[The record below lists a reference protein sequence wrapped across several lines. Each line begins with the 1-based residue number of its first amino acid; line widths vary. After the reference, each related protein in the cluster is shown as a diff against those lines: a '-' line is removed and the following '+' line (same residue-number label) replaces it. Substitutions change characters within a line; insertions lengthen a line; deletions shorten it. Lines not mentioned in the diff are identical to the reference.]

1 MNRNKILLAT
11 LLAASV
17 FAGPSAYAQSW
28 VGTADYTAGS
38 SEGDEDVVGP
48 FNTYDAGAGVVLL
61 ESTGMSGG
69 NSTFNGVYQSYVT
82 KHELSGVPVVAAGL
96 DDTYEL
102 TAVATFTE
110 SVSATGEITV
120 TGGTFNLYRDTT
132 RDRDYTTDSGFSDGE
147 AILTGTITSGAGA
160 AAADLSFGVT
170 DLTIQITGYDTS
182 VYNPDTIA
190 TGGGI
195 FTLRMGSELDAPF
208 LSGITSVGGNSYDVA
223 SGDLLYA
230 ADGYLALAVPEA
242 ETYAMMLAGLGLV
255 GFMARRRTRSVI

>member
-61 ESTGMSGG
+61 EATGAD
-69 NSTFNGVYQSYVT
+69 TFSGVYQSYVT

-110 SVSATGEITV
+110 SVSATGEISV

-132 RDRDYTTDSGFSDGE
+132 RDRDFTTDSGFDDGE
-147 AILTGTITSGAGA
+147 AILTGTIVGGAGA
-160 AAADLSFGVT
+160 AASDLSFGVT
-170 DLTIQITGYDTS
+170 DINIKITGYDTA
-182 VYNPDTIA
+182 VYDPDTIA

-195 FTLRMGSELDAPF
+195 FTLRMGSALDAPF
-208 LSGITSVGGNSYDVA
+208 LSGITSVGGNTYD

-255 GFMARRRTRSVI
+255 GFMARRRSRPMI

>member
-1 MNRNKILLAT
+1 MNRNKILLAA
-11 LLAASV
+11 LLAAS
-17 FAGPSAYAQSW
+17 AYAAPSAYAQSW

-61 ESTGMSGG
+61 ESTGQSGG
-69 NSTFNGVYQSYVT
+69 SSTFSGVYQSYVT

-110 SVSATGEITV
+110 SVSATGDISV
-120 TGGTFNLYRDTT
+120 TGGTFNRYRDTT
-132 RDRDYTTDSGFSDGE
+132 RDRDFTTDSGFADGD
-147 AILTGTITSGAGA
+147 AILTGTITGGAGA
-160 AAADLSFGVT
+160 AASDLSFGVT
-170 DLTIQITGYDTS
+170 DITIQITDYDKS
-182 VYNPDTIA
+182 VYDPDTIA

-195 FTLRMGSELDAPF
+195 FTLRMGSALDAPF
-208 LSGITSVGGNSYDVA
+208 LNGITSVGGNTYD

-255 GFMARRRTRSVI
+255 GFMARRRSRPMI

>member
-1 MNRNKILLAT
+1 MNRKKTLLAG

-17 FAGPSAYAQSW
+17 FGVPSAYAAQSW

-38 SEGDEDVVGP
+38 SEGDEEVVGP

-61 ESTGMSGG
+61 ESTGEVDGDA
-69 NSTFNGVYQSYVT
+69 TFKGVYQSYVT

-102 TAVATFTE
+102 TAVANFTE
-110 SVSATGEITV
+110 SVSEYGEITI

-132 RDRDYTTDSGFSDGE
+132 RDRDYTADSGFDDGE
-147 AILTGTITSGAGA
+147 AILTGTIVGGAGA
-160 AAADLSFGVT
+160 AASDLSFGVT
-170 DLTIQITGYDTS
+170 DINIKITGYDTA
-182 VYNPDTIA
+182 VYDPDTIA

-195 FTLRMGSELDAPF
+195 FTLRMGSALDAPF
-208 LSGITSVGGNSYDVA
+208 LSGITSVGGNTYD

-255 GFMARRRTRSVI
+255 GFMARRRSRPMI

>member
-1 MNRNKILLAT
+1 MNRNKILLAA
-11 LLAASV
+11 LLAAS
-17 FAGPSAYAQSW
+17 AYAAPSAYAQSW

-38 SEGDEDVVGP
+38 SEEDEDVVGP

-61 ESTGMSGG
+61 ESTGP
-69 NSTFNGVYQSYVT
+69 STFSGVYQSYVT

-102 TAVATFTE
+102 TAVADFTE
-110 SVSATGEITV
+110 SVSPTGDISV

-132 RDRDYTTDSGFSDGE
+132 RDRDFTTDSGFTDGE
-147 AILTGTITSGAGA
+147 AILTGTIVGGAGA
-160 AAADLSFGVT
+160 AASDLSFGVT
-170 DLTIQITGYDTS
+170 DINIAITGYDTS
-182 VYNPDTIA
+182 VYDPDTIA

-195 FTLRMGSELDAPF
+195 FTLRMGSALDAPF
-208 LSGITSVGGNSYDVA
+208 LSGITSVGGNTYD

-255 GFMARRRTRSVI
+255 GFMARRRTRPMI

>member
-1 MNRNKILLAT
+1 MNRNKILLAA
-11 LLAASV
+11 LLAAS
-17 FAGPSAYAQSW
+17 AYAAPSAYAQSW

-61 ESTGMSGG
+61 TSTGGTGG
-69 NSTFNGVYQSYVT
+69 NSDFSGVYQSYVT

-102 TAVATFTE
+102 TAVAEFTE
-110 SVSATGEITV
+110 TVTPTGQITI

-132 RDRDYTTDSGFSDGE
+132 RDRDFTTDSGFTDGD
-147 AILTGTITSGAGA
+147 AILTGTISSGSGAA
-160 AAADLSFGVT
+160 VPDFSFGVT
-170 DLTIQITGYDTS
+170 DLTFAITSYDTDVFS
-182 VYNPDTIA
+182 PDTIA
-190 TGGGI
+190 SGGGI
-195 FTLRMGSELDAPF
+195 FTLRMGNALDAPF
-208 LSGITSVGGNSYDVA
+208 LSGITSVGGNTYNA
-223 SGDLLYA
+223 GAGDLLYA

-255 GFMARRRTRSVI
+255 GFMARRRSRPMI